1 MSYLQDF
8 KGRLENNDLADFTQ
22 LWEEYCTSDQVD
34 TEEFAQILISIR
46 ESELAGT
53 FGPYAE
59 TAIPLWKTIDEE
71 ESSFEILRLIMDIQ
85 SSNTQEMGDLA
96 YDELKRRFGQH
107 KYFNEKIRLVGLRS
121 REDFQGS
128 ITNFKLLN
136 HMDKGKFVFHQG
148 GWGVGEIVDISLVR
162 EELVLEFDYVLGN
175 KNMSFENAFKVL
187 IPLSSGHFLSRRFGN
202 PEELEEGAKADPLGI
217 LHLLLKDLGPK
228 TAAEIK
234 DEICELIIP
243 ETEWAKWWQ
252 STRNKAKKDT
262 KIEAP
267 SSIKEPFRLRGEALS
282 HSDRFQTALSKKQ
295 SIPALTLTAY
305 NFVRD
310 FPDVIKTEETKN
322 LLREK
327 LLQALS
333 EEGLHLGH
341 NYQLR
346 LLLHDYFPDS
356 LQAPIE
362 EFIQE
367 VPKEKVQELLQHIE
381 IAAFKKRVLTLFN
394 KHRDDWQNIFIELF
408 LTLQQNSLRDY
419 LLKELLTSGDKE
431 AFISELERMK
441 NNPTVFPYAFVW
453 YFQKVLANKELPLSS
468 TENIAEFFE
477 SFLILLGSIGDDMTH
492 RELTKKMLQQLS
504 NKRFELVRKILQNV
518 NLEYT
523 KEFILLVSKC
533 RTLPPHD
540 VKILHSLAE
549 VVFPEL
555 KSESHDSRHAENEIL
570 WTTQEGYDKTL
581 TKIEHLGTVEIVHNA
596 REIEA
601 ARALGD
607 LRENSEYKFALEKR
621 GRLQT
626 ELKTV
631 SAQLNKSRVIT
642 ELDISNSEI
651 GIGACVELLSDSG
664 QSQEYTILGP
674 WDADPDKHIVSS
686 KSKLAQLLWGKKVG
700 DEVSLPEG
708 DFTIKSFSS
717 FLQHAK

>member
-8 KGRLENNDLADFTQ
+8 KGHLENKDLANFTQ

-34 TEEFAQILISIR
+34 TEEFAQILNGIK

-59 TAIPLWKTIDEE
+59 TAIPLWKTIDDEDC
-71 ESSFEILRLIMDIQ
+71 SFGILRLIIDIQ
-85 SSNTQEMGDLA
+85 SSNTQEMGDLS
-96 YDELKRRFGQH
+96 YSELKKRFGDH
-107 KYFNEKIRLVGLRS
+107 EYFNEKIRLVGLRN
-121 REDFQGS
+121 RDDFQGAL
-128 ITNFKLLN
+128 TNFRLLN
-136 HMDKGKFVFHQG
+136 HMEKGKFVFHQG

-187 IPLSSGHFLSRRFGN
+187 LPLPSDHFLSRRFGS
-202 PEELEEGAKADPLGI
+202 PEELERDAKDDPLNI

-234 DEICELIIP
+234 EELCDLVIP
-243 ETEWAKWWQ
+243 EVEWSKWWQ

-267 SSIKEPFRLRGEALS
+267 SSIKEPFRLRDQALS
-282 HSDRFQTALSKKQ
+282 HSDRFQSALKKKQ
-295 SIPALTLTAY
+295 NVPGLTLTAY

-310 FPDVIKTEETKN
+310 FPEVIRTEETKN
-322 LLREK
+322 LLKDK

-333 EEGLHLGH
+333 EQGLHLGH
-341 NYQLR
+341 NYQVR

-381 IAAFKKRVLTLFN
+381 IAAFKKRVLILFH
-394 KHRDDWQNIFIELF
+394 KHRDDWQHIFTELF

-419 LLKELLTSGDKE
+419 LVKELIGSDGKD

-441 NNPTVFPYAFVW
+441 NNPTTFPYAFVW
-453 YFQKVLANKELPLSS
+453 YFQKVLANEEFPLSS
-468 TENIAEFFE
+468 KEYTSEFFE
-477 SFLILLGSIGDDMTH
+477 SFLILLAAIGDKMSN
-492 RELTKKMLQQLS
+492 RELTKKMLQILS
-504 NKRFELVRKILQNV
+504 NKRFELVRTILKGV
-518 NLEYT
+518 TIDYA

-555 KSESHDSRHAENEIL
+555 KVESADSRNAECEIL
-570 WTTQEGYDKTL
+570 WTTQEGYNKTI
-581 TKIEHLGTVEIVHNA
+581 TKIEHIGSVEIVHNA

-626 ELKTV
+626 ELKTL
-631 SAQLNKSRVIT
+631 SKQLNQSRIIT
-642 ELDISNSEI
+642 ELDISTSEI
-651 GIGACVELLSDSG
+651 GIGSCVQLESSDG
-664 QSQEYTILGP
+664 TPQEYTILGL
-674 WDADPDKHIVSS
+674 WDADPEKHIVSS
-686 KSKLAQLLWGKKVG
+686 QSKLAQLLWSKKVG
-700 DEVSLPEG
+700 EDVSLPEG
-708 DFTIKSFSS
+708 DFTVKAFTSFM
-717 FLQHAK
+717 QPAK